1 MDINFWR
8 SIVEHDCAI
17 PEGCAASQ
25 LLDELTE
32 NLGSTDPELRDTLT
46 LTILA
51 TWLERGAY
59 SNKDMRTL
67 IPSMLIG
74 LRAGIGESGT
84 DLVFQRTFSALV
96 LAELIHVDNKQPYL
110 LDSEVFNVLDKALAY
125 LLAEHDPRGYVPEK
139 GWAHALAHTAD
150 LLMVLARSRYLGKSE
165 LLHIL
170 QVIAARL
177 VDSGHALYMDNE
189 DERLVNTVMAALER
203 NLLDVKSLSTW
214 TESLVRADDGGW
226 KDAFLSETDNRA
238 RFNIKTFLRS
248 LHYRLVKSETP
259 PAIAPEFI
267 PVLRESLKVLTP
279 WA

>member
-1 MDINFWR
+1 MDIDFWR
-8 SIVEHDCAI
+8 AIAANDCAI
-17 PEGCAASQ
+17 PDGHSAKE
-25 LLDELTE
+25 LLDELIH
-32 NLGSTDPELRDTLT
+32 NLSSPDPELRDDLS

-59 SNKDMRTL
+59 TNIEMRAL
-67 IPSMLIG
+67 IPPMLIG
-74 LRAGIGESGT
+74 LRAGIGENGT
-84 DLVFQRTFSALV
+84 ETVFQRTFSALV

-110 LDSEVFNVLDKALAY
+110 LDSEVFDVLDKALAY
-125 LLAEHDPRGYVPEK
+125 LLAEHDPRGYVPSQ

-177 VDSGHALYMDNE
+177 VDSGHALYLDNE

-203 NLLDVKSLSTW
+203 NLLELDSLKDWTKSL
-214 TESLVRADDGGW
+214 AQPDGDGW
-226 KDAFLSETDNRA
+226 KDAFLSAARNHA

-248 LHYRLVKSETP
+248 LHYRLVKAETP

-267 PVLRESLKVLTP
+267 PILRESLKVLTP

>member
-1 MDINFWR
+1 MDKDFWR
-8 SIVEHDCAI
+8 SIVENDCAI
-17 PEGCAASQ
+17 PAGHTARE

-32 NLGSTDPELRDTLT
+32 NLASTDAELRDNLA

-59 SNKDMRTL
+59 TNIEMRAL
-67 IPSMLIG
+67 IPPMLIG
-74 LRAGIGESGT
+74 LRAGIGEIGT
-84 DLVFQRTFSALV
+84 DLVFQRTFSALI
-96 LAELIHVDNKQPYL
+96 LAELVHVDNKQPYL
-110 LDSEVFNVLDKALAY
+110 LDSEVFDVMDKALAY
-125 LLAEHDPRGYVPEK
+125 LLAEHDPRGYVPGK

-177 VDSGHALYMDNE
+177 VDTGHIIYIDNE
-189 DERLVNTVMAALER
+189 DERLVNAVMAVLER
-203 NLLDVKSLSTW
+203 NLLELDNLKAWS
-214 TESLVRADDGGW
+214 ESIVRPDGEGW
-226 KDAFLSETDNRA
+226 KDAFLSETRNRT

-248 LHYRLVKSETP
+248 LHYRLVKSEAP
-259 PAIAPEFI
+259 PAIAAEFI